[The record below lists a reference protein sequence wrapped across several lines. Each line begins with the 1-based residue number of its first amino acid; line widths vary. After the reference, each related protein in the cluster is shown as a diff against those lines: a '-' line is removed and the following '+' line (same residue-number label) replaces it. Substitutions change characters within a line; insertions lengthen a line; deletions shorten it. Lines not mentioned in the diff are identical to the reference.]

1 MDGELYLTST
11 INKIMKP
18 KTIKV
23 TYWVL
28 NILFCLFHIM
38 DAIGGLSKAKAG
50 VDAMQL
56 MGYPIYLMT
65 FLSILKLLGV
75 IALLQNKFK
84 TIKEWAFAG
93 FSFTLIGAA
102 VSHACINDKVA
113 FIMMPLIFLVI
124 LFALYYFWRKFE
136 LIKAA

>member
-1 MDGELYLTST
+1 M
-11 INKIMKP
+11 NA

-23 TYWVL
+23 TYWTL
-28 NILFCLFHIM
+28 LILFCLFHVM
-38 DAIGGLSKAKAG
+38 DAMGGLSKAKAG
-50 VDAMQL
+50 VDAMNA
-56 MGYPIYLMT
+56 MGYPIYLMI

-93 FSFTLIGAA
+93 FSFSLIGAT
-102 VSHACINDKVA
+102 VSHIAVNDQPL
-113 FIMMPLIFLVI
+113 FIIMPIVFLVL

-136 LIKAA
+136 QLKIA

>member
-1 MDGELYLTST
+1 M
-11 INKIMKP
+11 NA

-23 TYWVL
+23 TYWTL
-28 NILFCLFHIM
+28 LILFCLFHVM
-38 DAIGGLSKAKAG
+38 DAMGGLSKAKAG
-50 VDAMQL
+50 VDAMNA

-93 FSFTLIGAA
+93 FSFSLIGAT
-102 VSHACINDKVA
+102 VSHIAVNDQLL
-113 FIMMPLIFLVI
+113 FIIMPIVFLVL

-136 LIKAA
+136 QLKIA